1 MECSFCGVT
10 VDRGCGLTYVKK
22 DAKIL
27 HFCGRKCE
35 KNMIQ
40 LGRKARTTTWTAQ
53 YRTVKK
59 QAMEAGAKTKKKI
72 KKPSPAK
79 TPSKTAVKKTP
90 KAGKNAVK
98 KAKKTPAKTAAK
110 TPAKTAAKTVKK

>member
-1 MECSFCGVT
+1 MECTFCGVT
-10 VDRGCGLTYVKK
+10 IDRGCGLTYVKK

-27 HFCGRKCE
+27 HFCSRKCE

-59 QAMEAGAKTKKKI
+59 QAMEAGAKTKKKP
-72 KKPSPAK
+72 KKPSTPA
-79 TPSKTAVKKTP
+79 KTAVKKAP

-98 KAKKTPAKTAAK
+98 KATKTPAKK
-110 TPAKTAAKTVKK
+110 AAKTVKK